1 MKKLVY
7 LLICLFLLSAGFTA
21 CSNDYDDPPEQPE
34 SHQNETPMDSIAVN
48 NDTTEID
55 STEAYTV
62 ISAVPA
68 SEEVKAFFDES
79 LPYYCDSII
88 IGGGLQIGD
97 FHLDHPED
105 LWTYN
110 IIRDQESFESNYTGN
125 KPLPHIDFNKYILIY
140 GRHFLGLE
148 EIIDSINIHI
158 TNNQSSIVLHTTRIS
173 TDIYDISER
182 LKSFWAIFPKDMP
195 EISGVYIDRR
205 KALSIKPV
213 EVNNTVKDFLD
224 EALPNDKGVSTF
236 HFSDKYNTEIHVINS
251 RHEFEEAYKGESA
264 LPTIDFNMRTLV
276 IGKAYMLEMSHRVK
290 SIEINKCGDY
300 PVLYVLI
307 DKPEGVFWMAY
318 NMYFWAVFPKFEEH
332 IDRVMIN
339 QE

>member
-7 LLICLFLLSAGFTA
+7 ILSCLFLLSAGFAA
-21 CSNDYDDPPEQPE
+21 CSSETDDPPEQPS
-34 SHQNETPMDSIAVN
+34 SHQNETPVDSIAVN
-48 NDTTEID
+48 NDTTEVD

-68 SEEVKAFFDES
+68 SEEVKTFFDEV

-88 IGGGLQIGD
+88 IGGGQQIGD
-97 FHLDHPED
+97 FLLDHPED

-110 IIRDQESFESNYTGN
+110 IIRDQDSFESNYTGN
-125 KPLPHIDFNKYILIY
+125 KKLPHIDFNKYILIY
-140 GRHFLGLE
+140 GRYFLGLE

-158 TNNQSSIVLHTTRIS
+158 ANNRSSIVLHTTSIS
-173 TDIYDISER
+173 TVYGGVDDR
-182 LKSFWAIFPKDMP
+182 LRSFWAVFPKDMP
-195 EISGVYIDRR
+195 EISGVCIDRR

-236 HFSDKYNTEIHVINS
+236 RFSEKNNTEIHVINS
-251 RHEFEEAYKGESA
+251 RQEFEEAYKGESA
-264 LPTIDFNMRTLV
+264 LPTIDFNERTLI
-276 IGKAYMLEMSHRVK
+276 IGKAYMLEKSHHVK

-300 PVLYVLI
+300 RVLYVLT

-332 IDRVMIN
+332 IDRVMIS